1 MVPYMNK
8 KRTELGAWGRL
19 SKRDPGSSPTS
30 QETHPLIRII
40 KRGGRDS
47 NQWNRRVIKRG
58 KDLNQWERKRMSGK
72 NLIKWDRMR
81 ETNADEE
88 DEECE
93 QNEEEY
99 TDEAEKL
106 QQELIDGQE
115 DDDSADLIFFRLCC
129 IVC

>member
-1 MVPYMNK
+1 
-8 KRTELGAWGRL
+8 
-19 SKRDPGSSPTS
+19 
-30 QETHPLIRII
+30 
-40 KRGGRDS
+40 
-47 NQWNRRVIKRG
+47 
-58 KDLNQWERKRMSGK
+58 MSGK

-129 IVC
+129 IIC

>member
-1 MVPYMNK
+1 
-8 KRTELGAWGRL
+8 
-19 SKRDPGSSPTS
+19 
-30 QETHPLIRII
+30 
-40 KRGGRDS
+40 
-47 NQWNRRVIKRG
+47 
-58 KDLNQWERKRMSGK
+58 MSGK

-115 DDDSADLIFFRLCC
+115 GDDSAGLIF
-129 IVC
+129 

>member
-1 MVPYMNK
+1 
-8 KRTELGAWGRL
+8 
-19 SKRDPGSSPTS
+19 
-30 QETHPLIRII
+30 
-40 KRGGRDS
+40 
-47 NQWNRRVIKRG
+47 
-58 KDLNQWERKRMSGK
+58 MSGK

-115 DDDSADLIFFRLCC
+115 DDDNGRRSTAPDWVHQMARL
-129 IVC
+129 

>member
-1 MVPYMNK
+1 
-8 KRTELGAWGRL
+8 
-19 SKRDPGSSPTS
+19 
-30 QETHPLIRII
+30 
-40 KRGGRDS
+40 
-47 NQWNRRVIKRG
+47 
-58 KDLNQWERKRMSGK
+58 MSGK

-115 DDDSADLIFFRLCC
+115 DDDSAGLIFQVVLYNLLIATSVFTKFILS
-129 IVC
+129 IVIE

>member
-58 KDLNQWERKRMSGK
+58 KDLNQWERVRKS
-72 NLIKWDRMR
+72 LIKWDRMR

-115 DDDSADLIFFRLCC
+115 DDDIGLIF
-129 IVC
+129 